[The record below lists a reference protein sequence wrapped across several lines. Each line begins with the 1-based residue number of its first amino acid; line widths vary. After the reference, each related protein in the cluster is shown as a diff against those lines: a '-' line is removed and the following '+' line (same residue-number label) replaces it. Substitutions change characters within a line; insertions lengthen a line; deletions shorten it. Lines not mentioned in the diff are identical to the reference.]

1 MNTENTP
8 KKGFVNS
15 VLSEDGDKSS
25 KRVIG
30 VSGFVI
36 LSVALILQIILKF
49 EAPADNLVSAI
60 EYITMAAI
68 FGTVVE
74 KFKYSNFRKSR
85 NNSLTNNAESNE

>member
-8 KKGFVNS
+8 KKGFINS

-30 VSGFVI
+30 VLGFII
-36 LSVALILQIILKF
+36 LAIALILQIVVKF

-60 EYITMAAI
+60 EYITIACI
-68 FGTVVE
+68 FGTVIE
-74 KFKYSNFRKSR
+74 KFKHTDFRKSR
-85 NNSLTNNAESNE
+85 STNPEK

>member
-30 VSGFVI
+30 VLGFII
-36 LSVALILQIILKF
+36 LAVALILQIIVKF

-60 EYITMAAI
+60 EYITIACI
-68 FGTVVE
+68 FGTVIE

>member
-15 VLSEDGDKSS
+15 VFSEDGDKSS

-30 VSGFVI
+30 VLGFVI
-36 LSVALILQIILKF
+36 LAVALILQIIVKF

-60 EYITMAAI
+60 EYITIACI
-68 FGTVVE
+68 FGTVIE

-85 NNSLTNNAESNE
+85 NNSLTSNAESNE